1 MSSEHRLARPSITS
15 ALDRCERPECSRRSS
30 SVNSFVTRNVRK
42 HDKYDEGMLASVIA
56 ELRAAGCVFAEEEA
70 ALLIEAAS
78 SPADLRQLVERR
90 VSGIPLEHLLGW
102 VKFSGLRI
110 SVDAGVFVPRQR
122 TAFLVEWA
130 VAMAAPDAVVLDLCC
145 GAGAIGAAIASRL
158 PGIDLYAADID
169 PAAVASARRN
179 LRPSRVFEGD
189 LFDPLPP
196 ALRGRIDILVANTP
210 YVPTDALA
218 LMPPE
223 ARLYEARV
231 ALDGG
236 SDGLDVQRRV
246 AEAAPHWLARG
257 GHLFVESSEQ
267 QAALTAQVFEAN
279 GLIPEIGHSEEFYS
293 TVVIGTLP

>member
-1 MSSEHRLARPSITS
+1 M
-15 ALDRCERPECSRRSS
+15 
-30 SVNSFVTRNVRK
+30 TRNDRK
-42 HDKYDEGMLASVIA
+42 RDKYDEGMLASVIA
-56 ELRAAGCVFAEEEA
+56 ELRAAGCVFAEDEA
-70 ALLIEAAS
+70 AILIEAAS
-78 SPADLRQLVERR
+78 SPADLRQLVDRR

-102 VKFSGLRI
+102 VEFSGLRI

-158 PGIDLYAADID
+158 PGIDLYAADIE

-236 SDGLDVQRRV
+236 LDGLDVQRRV
-246 AEAAPHWLARG
+246 AKAAPHWLARG
-257 GHLFVESSEQ
+257 GHLFVESSEE

-279 GLIPEIGHSEEFYS
+279 GLIPEIAQSDEFYS

>member
-1 MSSEHRLARPSITS
+1 MFMTHDYTQCGNIPDHNEMPVPRTGP
-15 ALDRCERPECSRRSS
+15 
-30 SVNSFVTRNVRK
+30 K
-42 HDKYDEGMLASVIA
+42 HDKYDQRMLASVIA
-56 ELRAAGCVFAEEEA
+56 ELRAAGCVFAEDEA

-78 SPADLRQLVERR
+78 SPAELRQLLDRR

-110 SVDAGVFVPRQR
+110 SLDVGVFVPRQR

-130 VAMAAPDAVVLDLCC
+130 VAMAAPDAIVLDLCC
-145 GAGAIGAAIASRL
+145 GAGAIGAT
-158 PGIDLYAADID
+158 
-169 PAAVASARRN
+169 VASARRN
-179 LRPSRVFEGD
+179 LCPSRVFEGN

-196 ALRGRIDILVANTP
+196 GLRGRVEILVANTP
-210 YVPTDALA
+210 YVPTDALP

-223 ARLYEARV
+223 ARLYEALF

-246 AEAAPHWLARG
+246 TEAAPHSLARG
-257 GHLFVESSEQ
+257 GRLFMESSEK

-279 GLIPEIGHSEEFYS
+279 GLIPEIAHSEEFYS